1 VKVGSSGVRKRRGC
15 KRFGDFIINSLPKVL
30 LVAIVIMILI
40 IPYILMV
47 IQEKKAAAAK
57 RRGKTGE
64 NVAPGLKSGEASHVD
79 AEDGVFES
87 CDNDIACAIRI
98 GGWCVINL

>member
-15 KRFGDFIINSLPKVL
+15 KRFDDSSINSVPEVL
-30 LVAIVIMILI
+30 LVVVVMTILI
-40 IPYILMV
+40 IPYMSIV
-47 IQEKKAAAAK
+47 FQEKKAAAAK

-64 NVAPGLKSGEASHVD
+64 YVSPELKSGEPSHMD
-79 AEDGVFES
+79 AEDGVFQS

-98 GGWCVINL
+98 GG